1 MKSIFLGA
9 CSRAGHGAMLQ
20 AIGRSGERRMHNR
33 CSGQVTLQTIGTTF
47 IFGLLAVVWTP
58 VGASTL
64 PPVNAGPEFS
74 GGWHEVVREGNLEY
88 ARAAVRGPRG
98 GAAAR
103 GPRGAVARGPRGGVA
118 ARGPYGGAAARGP
131 AGNVAVRPGYRPPV
145 PAGGW
150 YRPSSYWWRPGAAVA
165 AGAALG
171 FITAAAATTYAASP
185 SPGAGYCWYYTNSQR
200 TQGFWDVC
208 PK

>member
-1 MKSIFLGA
+1 
-9 CSRAGHGAMLQ
+9 
-20 AIGRSGERRMHNR
+20 MHNHR
-33 CSGQVTLQTIGTTF
+33 PGQVTLHTVRVACIIGV
-47 IFGLLAVVWTP
+47 LAVGWTP
-58 VGASTL
+58 AEATSL
-64 PPVNAGPEFS
+64 PSNEARMQLPFRLLEIVQE
-74 GGWHEVVREGNLEY
+74 RNLEY
-88 ARAAVRGPRG
+88 TRAAVRGPRG

-103 GPRGAVARGPRGGVA
+103 GPRGAVARGPQGGVA

-145 PAGGW
+145 ATGGW
-150 YRPSSYWWRPGAAVA
+150 YRPSAYWWRPGAAVA

-171 FITAAAATTYAASP
+171 FVTAAAATAYAASP
-185 SPGAGYCWYYTNSQR
+185 SPGAGHCWYYTNPQR

>member
-1 MKSIFLGA
+1 MH
-9 CSRAGHGAMLQ
+9 SRY
-20 AIGRSGERRMHNR
+20 
-33 CSGQVTLQTIGTTF
+33 SGQGTLRLIGTTCML
-47 IFGLLAVVWTP
+47 GLLAAVWTP
-58 VGASTL
+58 VEASSLSSDTAYL
-64 PPVNAGPEFS
+64 QFPT
-74 GGWHEVVREGNLEY
+74 RLLEGIRDRHLEY
-88 ARAAVRGPRG
+88 TRAAVRGPRG
-98 GAAAR
+98 GAVAR
-103 GPRGAVARGPRGGVA
+103 GPRGAVARGPHGGVA

-150 YRPSSYWWRPGAAVA
+150 YRPPSYWWRPGAAVA

-171 FITAAAATTYAASP
+171 FVTAAAATTYAASP
-185 SPGAGYCWYYTNSQR
+185 SPGTGYCWYYTNSQR